1 MGVHIYQIVYSEES
15 KALCDPGFGQLD
27 NLSNERPD
35 WREYW
40 PIRKFLGS
48 HELDEGSF
56 YGFLSPKF
64 RGKTGLSSDTVLEF
78 IGRNE
83 ATRDVFLF
91 SPFFDQLAF
100 FPNVFYQGDAAHAG
114 LLKLSIDFLRGSG
127 FDGDLSTMISCSRN
141 AVFSN
146 YIVARPSFWRKWFD
160 ATERLFRA
168 AEDRSHPLHVR
179 LNAKASYVG
188 IDVEYKIFVLE
199 RIATYVLQ
207 GYALERIKAYPLQTS
222 LGDSKIAERFFPEL
236 MILDSMKYCYLESGS
251 KLYLELYLAMKQRV
265 ESMLAAG

>member
-1 MGVHIYQIVYSEES
+1 MGAHIYQIVYSEES
-15 KALCDPGFGQLD
+15 KAACDPGFEQLD

-40 PIRKFLGS
+40 PIRSYLKTR
-48 HELDEGSF
+48 ELDEGSF

-64 RGKTGLSSDTVLEF
+64 RHKTGLSSETVFQF
-78 IGRNE
+78 IGQNA

-100 FPNVFYQGDAAHAG
+100 FPNVFYQGDAAHPG
-114 LLKLSIDFLRGSG
+114 LLKLSADFLRGAG
-127 FDGDLSTMISCSRN
+127 LEGDLTAMISCSRN
-141 AVFSN
+141 SVFSN

-168 AEDRSHPLHVR
+168 AEDPSHPLHSR
-179 LNAKASYVG
+179 LNAKASYLG
-188 IDVEYKIFVLE
+188 IDVEYKIFLLE
-199 RIATYVLQ
+199 RIATYVLH
-207 GYALERIKAYPLQTS
+207 GYELEKIKAYPLQTS
-222 LGDSKIAERFFPEL
+222 LGDSKIAERFLPEL

>member
-15 KALCDPGFGQLD
+15 KATCDPGFGQLD

-40 PIRKFLGS
+40 PIRGYLGS
-48 HELDEGSF
+48 HELDEGSY

-64 RGKTGLSSDTVLEF
+64 GQKTGLSSETVLQF

-83 ATRDVFLF
+83 ATREVFLF

-100 FPNVFYQGDAAHAG
+100 FPNVFYQGDVAHAG
-114 LLKLSIDFLRGSG
+114 LMKLSIDFLQGSG
-127 FDGDLSTMISCSRN
+127 LDGDLAKMISCSRN
-141 AVFSN
+141 SVFSN

-160 ATERLFRA
+160 VAEKLFRA
-168 AEDRSHPLHVR
+168 SEDPSHPLHAR
-179 LNAKASYVG
+179 LNAAASYHH
-188 IDVEYKIFVLE
+188 DDTQYKIFVLE
-199 RIATYVLQ
+199 RIATYVLRA
-207 GYALERIKAYPLQTS
+207 YELEKIKAYPLQTR